1 MDNKEIK
8 EIKNAVKNYLETKFH
23 LHESTFRKLRML
35 TIEEKTLVH
44 DKITK
49 LISEIPNQKTI
60 DQPGSAA
67 CTISANEEVQYCLR
81 MYSVWCTRY
90 GLLAISTTSGSL
102 LSGEG
107 ESEME
112 RERARATESE
122 RGRYETDDALMFCL
136 APSFGHRDTPSFA
149 CATGVRDGRK
159 QLR

>member
-1 MDNKEIK
+1 
-8 EIKNAVKNYLETKFH
+8 
-23 LHESTFRKLRML
+23 
-35 TIEEKTLVH
+35 
-44 DKITK
+44 
-49 LISEIPNQKTI
+49 
-60 DQPGSAA
+60 
-67 CTISANEEVQYCLR
+67 

-90 GLLAISTTSGSL
+90 GLLAIPTTSGSL

-136 APSFGHRDTPSFA
+136 GPSFGHCDTPSFA
-149 CATGVRDGRK
+149 CATGVRHGRK

>member
-1 MDNKEIK
+1 
-8 EIKNAVKNYLETKFH
+8 
-23 LHESTFRKLRML
+23 
-35 TIEEKTLVH
+35 
-44 DKITK
+44 
-49 LISEIPNQKTI
+49 
-60 DQPGSAA
+60 
-67 CTISANEEVQYCLR
+67 

-90 GLLAISTTSGSL
+90 GLLAIPITSGSL

-136 APSFGHRDTPSFA
+136 GPSFGHRDTPFFA